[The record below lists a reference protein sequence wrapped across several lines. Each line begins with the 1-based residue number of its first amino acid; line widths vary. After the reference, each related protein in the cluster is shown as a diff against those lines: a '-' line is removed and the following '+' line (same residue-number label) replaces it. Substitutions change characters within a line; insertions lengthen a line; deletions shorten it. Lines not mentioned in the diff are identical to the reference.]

1 MLVTS
6 SQGMIARP
14 YLRREKGRDGRAR
27 DSENGIRRDVRTE
40 STSSVVIA
48 TDPGRW
54 TIKEGVG

>member
-14 YLRREKGRDGRAR
+14 YLRREKGRDGR
-27 DSENGIRRDVRTE
+27 DSENGIRREDVRTE